1 MKLVFATHNA
11 HKIKEIKPLLP
22 DAFTLLSLEDIGCEE
37 EILETANTIAGN
49 ALIKASY
56 IKKNY
61 GLDCFADDTG
71 LEVKALDGAPGVHS
85 ARYAGTKK
93 SDEANMGKLLKH
105 LKNKKDRTAQFKT
118 VVALA
123 LGNRQKTFTG
133 ICKGEILTEKR
144 GKNGFGYDPIF
155 QPKGYKESFAQMA
168 QEEKNKISHRSKAI
182 NKLMNYLDE
191 ENSSA
196 LK

>member
-1 MKLVFATHNA
+1 MKLVFATHNP
-11 HKIKEIKPLLP
+11 HKVKEIKPLLP
-22 DAFTLLSLEDIGCEE
+22 DNFTLLSLEDIGCEE

-71 LEVKALDGAPGVHS
+71 LEVKTLNGAPGVHS
-85 ARYAGTKK
+85 ARYAGLEK
-93 SDEANMGKLLKH
+93 SDEANMHKLLKNMSH
-105 LKNKKDRTAQFKT
+105 KKDRTAQFKT

-123 LGNRQKTFTG
+123 IGNRQKTFTG
-133 ICKGEILTEKR
+133 ICKGQILTHKR

-155 QPKGYKESFAQMA
+155 QPKGYKESFAEMVQK
-168 QEEKNKISHRSKAI
+168 EKNKISHRSKAF
-182 NKLMNYLDE
+182 NKLVNYLSE
-191 ENSSA
+191 ETNRI
-196 LK
+196 L